1 MDRQSA
7 PNLLC
12 AACCKF
18 VILNLFPDCILKVGV
33 GYPLT
38 YLLAL
43 SQGKRGGILFS
54 GFGVD

>member
-33 GYPLT
+33 GYPFTL
-38 YLLAL
+38 YCLLV
-43 SQGKRGGILFS
+43 GE
-54 GFGVD
+54 